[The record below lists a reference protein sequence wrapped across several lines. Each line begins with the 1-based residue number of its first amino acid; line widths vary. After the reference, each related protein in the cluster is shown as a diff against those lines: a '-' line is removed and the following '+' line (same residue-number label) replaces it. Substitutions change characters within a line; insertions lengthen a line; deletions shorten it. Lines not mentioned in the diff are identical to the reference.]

1 MVLPEGYAAAD
12 NASASRRV
20 PHLKTPVAGE
30 ALERAVPRE
39 AKLAKLLARK
49 PAGILFNK
57 HIGEDSA
64 VVFLHACKIGLE
76 SIVSKRLTA
85 P

>member
-1 MVLPEGYAAAD
+1 
-12 NASASRRV
+12 
-20 PHLKTPVAGE
+20 LKTPVGGE
-30 ALERAVPRE
+30 ALERPTPQARLVPLSARE

-49 PAGILFNK
+49 PAGIVVDE

-76 SIVSKRLTA
+76 SIASKRLTA